1 MPIKSFIKLF
11 YIAMLLLVS
20 INVVQAKS
28 SNTAPFGLSSLQGT
42 YAYYNKGED
51 VVSLGVWTFDGK
63 GGATLKFKFSRPNT
77 RNGRFVVFVL
87 GTGRYDVDA
96 IGQGVVTLKFKVED
110 KKEDSKVTL
119 EELISLKDIDLHI
132 KKGEF
137 TCIIGECGSGKSTLL
152 STIIGDLIYVD
163 PSVVTK
169 YGSSISGMQKRFN
182 SEKDRTQIKELASDL
197 IGGVNKL
204 FKPPIRLNGSLA
216 YA

>member
-20 INVVQAKS
+20 ISVVQAKS

-110 KKEDSKVTL
+110 KKEKDTL
-119 EELISLKDIDLHI
+119 HKGVKFYFVITKTSDAAGATYPKLAIEVESFMSEAGFNNQAISPIWVRTSD
-132 KKGEF
+132 
-137 TCIIGECGSGKSTLL
+137 
-152 STIIGDLIYVD
+152 YV
-163 PSVVTK
+163 
-169 YGSSISGMQKRFN
+169 GQ
-182 SEKDRTQIKELASDL
+182 
-197 IGGVNKL
+197 
-204 FKPPIRLNGSLA
+204 
-216 YA
+216 